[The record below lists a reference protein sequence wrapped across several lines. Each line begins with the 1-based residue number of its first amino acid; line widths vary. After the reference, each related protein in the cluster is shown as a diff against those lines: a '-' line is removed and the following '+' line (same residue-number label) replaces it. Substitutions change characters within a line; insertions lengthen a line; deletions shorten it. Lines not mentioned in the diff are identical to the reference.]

1 VRGTVLTAVVLT
13 IAWALDSMVQA
24 VTRRGLDIG
33 DDVDARFPGLQT
45 RLNRYTTAINVLA
58 RSTIGIVAATVIL
71 EAWGLQVFAWI
82 GSPMGQ
88 RVVSSGLNIVL
99 IVALALVTWE
109 LVSSLIERRLTA
121 TSSGRS
127 LSTRALTLL
136 PLART
141 ALRLA
146 LIVLVTMVVLS
157 ELGVNIAPL
166 LAGAGVVGLA
176 VGFGA
181 QKLVQDVITGWFI
194 LMEDT
199 IAVGDVVDVEGHA
212 GLVERI
218 NIRTIQIRDG
228 DGAVHTIP
236 FSSVTKVKNLS
247 RDYAYFQLDVRVS
260 YEEDPDRVIQV
271 LKRVGEELRKDP
283 QYGSA
288 MLQSIE
294 VDGVVRLDDSAVV
307 IRVRQRTRPL
317 QHGRVGNEFNRR
329 LKKAFEDEDIQWAQ
343 RTVKVAA
350 SKPIAEAAAAADRD
364 EAAAQK
370 A

>member
-1 VRGTVLTAVVLT
+1 VMGRAA
-13 IAWALDSMVQA
+13 IAIAA
-24 VTRRGLDIG
+24 
-33 DDVDARFPGLQT
+33 A
-45 RLNRYTTAINVLA
+45 AI
-58 RSTIGIVAATVIL
+58 IL
-71 EAWGLQVFAWI
+71 EAWGVQVFAWI
-82 GSPMGQ
+82 GSPLGQ
-88 RVVSSGLNIVL
+88 RVVSSGLNILL
-99 IVALALVTWE
+99 IVGLALVTWE

-121 TSSGRS
+121 TSTGRS

-146 LIVLVTMVVLS
+146 LIIMVAMVVLS

-199 IAVGDVVDVEGHA
+199 IAVGDVVDVESHA

-218 NIRTIQIRDG
+218 NIRTIQIRDA

-247 RDYAYFQLDVRVS
+247 RDFAYYTLDLRIS
-260 YEEDPDRVIQV
+260 YEEDTDRVIEILREV
-271 LKRVGEELRKDP
+271 AEELRKDA
-283 QYGSA
+283 QYGDVI
-288 MLQSIE
+288 LQPLE
-294 VDGVVRLDDSAVV
+294 VDGVIRLEDSAVV
-307 IRVRQRTRPL
+307 IRVKQRTRPL
-317 QHGRVGNEFNRR
+317 QHARVGNELNRR
-329 LKKAFEDEDIQWAQ
+329 IKKAFEAEGIQWAQ

-350 SKPIAEAAAAADRD
+350 SKKVEEAAAAAVRD
-364 EAAAQK
+364 EAAAQRPK
-370 A
+370 